1 MFLFH
6 ESIHVAQNR
15 PHGVA
20 SLKAS
25 LGLGKGPEPDEGGP
39 CGCGREGQGADAGR
53 WGEECPTR
61 LGKVDKSRD
70 QVRARLGEISRKTK

>member
-1 MFLFH
+1 M
-6 ESIHVAQNR
+6 AT
-15 PHGVA
+15 
-20 SLKAS
+20 LKAS
-25 LGLGKGPEPDEGGP
+25 LGPGKGPEPDEGGP